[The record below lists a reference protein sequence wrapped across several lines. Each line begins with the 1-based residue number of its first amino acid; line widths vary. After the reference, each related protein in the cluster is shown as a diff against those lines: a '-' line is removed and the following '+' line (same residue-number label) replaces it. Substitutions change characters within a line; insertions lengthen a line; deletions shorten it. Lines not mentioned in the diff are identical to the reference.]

1 MPPAE
6 SSRRMSVI
14 AEKLNLWCMGMSA
27 ANKTTKYKSYW
38 ARRSAGAGMSRSGV
52 RAASILLMFGL
63 AVLIPSASGCKKN
76 ARLTVSPVHGRV
88 TYNGQGVPRAT
99 VIFQPVE
106 DSSEGAKKLRPFG
119 DTDDQGKFDMKTYV
133 RGDGAPPGKY
143 RVSIIGIGSFST
155 GGAGKD
161 KPGGEAEN
169 APPVTNMNIPSAL
182 AKKYGDANTSGIDV
196 TVREGENNL
205 PPFELK

>member
-1 MPPAE
+1 ML
-6 SSRRMSVI
+6 RT
-14 AEKLNLWCMGMSA
+14 GF
-27 ANKTTKYKSYW
+27 TTT
-38 ARRSAGAGMSRSGV
+38 
-52 RAASILLMFGL
+52 SILLIVCL
-63 AVLIPSASGCKKN
+63 AVFSPVTAGCKKKS
-76 ARLTVSPVHGRV
+76 RLAVSPIHGRV
-88 TYNGQGVPRAT
+88 TFNGQGVPRAT

-106 DSSEGAKKLRPFG
+106 ETSERAKKLRPFG

-169 APPVTNMNIPSAL
+169 ATVVTNLNIPAGL
-182 AKKYGDANTSGIDV
+182 AKKFGDANTSGIEV
-196 TVREGENNL
+196 TVQEGENNL